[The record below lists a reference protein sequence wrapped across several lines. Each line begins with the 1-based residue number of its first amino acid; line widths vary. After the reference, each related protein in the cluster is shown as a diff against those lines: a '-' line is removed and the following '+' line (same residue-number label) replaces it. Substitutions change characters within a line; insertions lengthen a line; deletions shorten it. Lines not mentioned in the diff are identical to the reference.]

1 MTQSLSN
8 LMNAP
13 LLVVAMLLWLLLAFL
28 LFRELKRR
36 AAQKKSE
43 LILQKNH
50 PAIPERKYHLSEFA
64 HEANDE
70 SKAPLRRRLAKL
82 SADRQAERLE
92 SLKNVWD
99 V

>member
-13 LLVVAMLLWLLLAFL
+13 LLLIALLLWLLLAFL
-28 LFRELKRR
+28 LFRELKRS

-50 PAIPERKYHLSEFA
+50 PAIPERKYKLSEFA
-64 HEANDE
+64 PDILEEN
-70 SKAPLRRRLAKL
+70 KAPLRRRLAKL